1 MSTNMNSSSYWCE
14 ITDDH
19 ETFGSLRYFLRE
31 INSMAQI
38 VALGMKIL
46 GWYFF
51 FRKLLWP
58 KIFEFSDLIAK
69 IFKWFLKAAG

>member
-46 GWYFF
+46 G
-51 FRKLLWP
+51 
-58 KIFEFSDLIAK
+58 
-69 IFKWFLKAAG
+69 

>member
-19 ETFGSLRYFLRE
+19 ETFGILRYFLRE
-31 INSMAQI
+31 ITSMAQI

-46 GWYFF
+46 G
-51 FRKLLWP
+51 
-58 KIFEFSDLIAK
+58 
-69 IFKWFLKAAG
+69 